1 MNPIVSLMPSPLAT
15 LLEPSRR
22 ARLFPWALAG
32 AMTLGGGLT
41 LAYYLWAIPA
51 HQESLISHLASLVP
65 LSVSIPFTFLR
76 ARQEPQERKGWVLF
90 GVSHILLASGAGLRT
105 LTFLEV
111 IPQATLGRLPFIVQ
125 LSAAVLMGMGMLSWP
140 LAPPSAS
147 ERRRKALDGLVFALA
162 LFFILWDLG
171 WGDLYRNSKEPLSS
185 KAFTLAFPLIYDV
198 LVGLAIYLGA
208 RNPARFKGP
217 LGWVTAGMLM
227 SFIGNLIWGNLTL
240 RGAYHVGHPLDVASF
255 FIPLTKL
262 VAPFSPE
269 PVGDPPA
276 EDEAHDQSL
285 LGSTLPFLSVLPALG
300 LGVWRLLKGPHQWD
314 PILLWLAVAMGTLL
328 LLRQFLSFRDLQQ
341 FSHTLELRVEERT
354 QALEQNQ
361 RLMLNT
367 VRMNTLASLG
377 AGLAHDLNNL
387 IGAARNYTTLAQ
399 GDLAEGT
406 IPDPQDLE
414 RVQHALGRAGEL
426 TSSLMAFGRGEGG
439 EAIRFDLEARVRES
453 DRLLRVLLPRNI
465 ALRIETTGRPLPL
478 IGQPAHWDQILVN
491 LVSNARDAMP
501 EGGIIWV
508 RLRPVEGDRALLEVE
523 DNGQGMP
530 MSVQAHIFDAFFT
543 TKAPGK
549 GTGLGLASVRAL
561 VTQAG
566 GELRLWSAEGKGTKF
581 TLEWPLA
588 S

>member
-1 MNPIVSLMPSPLAT
+1 MPLSLPDLSAPDA
-15 LLEPSRR
+15 RR
-22 ARLFPWALAG
+22 RLFPWALGVALL
-32 AMTLGGGLT
+32 LGGGTT
-41 LAYYLWAIPA
+41 LLYYLWALPKG
-51 HQESLISHLASLVP
+51 QESLISHLASFLPV
-65 LSVSIPFTFLR
+65 VFAIPFTFLR
-76 ARQEPQERKGWVLF
+76 AHQEPRERQGWILF
-90 GVSHILLASGAGLRT
+90 GISHLIQAGSTGLRT
-105 LTFLEV
+105 LTFLGV
-111 IPQATLGRLPFIVQ
+111 LDAAPLGRVPWVLQI
-125 LSAAVLMGMGMLSWP
+125 SAAALMGLALLSWP
-140 LAPPSAS
+140 LAPPSGS

-162 LFFILWDLG
+162 LFFILWALG
-171 WGDLYRNSKEPLSS
+171 WGDLFRSSKEPLSS
-185 KAFTLAFPLIYDV
+185 KAYTLAFPLVYDL
-198 LVGLAIYLGA
+198 LVGIAIYLGA

-217 LGWVTAGMLM
+217 LGWLAAGMLM
-227 SFIGNLIWGNLTL
+227 SFVGNLLWGHLAL
-240 RGAYHVGHPLDVASF
+240 RGAYQIGHPLDVASF

-300 LGVWRLLKGPHQWD
+300 LGVWRLLRGPHTWD
-314 PILLWLAVAMGTLL
+314 PVLLWLAVAMGILL
-328 LLRQFLSFRDLQQ
+328 LLRQFLAFRDLQH

-354 QALEQNQ
+354 EALEQNQ

-399 GDLAEGT
+399 GDLLEGNA
-406 IPDPQDLE
+406 PDPQDLE

-426 TSSLMAFGRGEGG
+426 TTSLMAFGRGEGG
-439 EAIRFDLEARVRES
+439 ESVRFDLEARVRES
-453 DRLLRVLLPRNI
+453 ERLLRVLLPRNI
-465 ALRIETTGRPLPL
+465 ALRIETAGRPLPL

-508 RLRPVEGDRALLEVE
+508 RLRPVEGDRVILEVE
-523 DNGQGMP
+523 DNGQGMS
-530 MSVQAHIFDAFFT
+530 MAVQAHIFDAFFT

-561 VTQAG
+561 VSQAG
-566 GELRLWSAEGKGTKF
+566 GELRLWSSEGKGTKF
-581 TLEWPLA
+581 TLELPLA